1 MLDLPRFYQA
11 CNPIRPLTVSDP
23 LDRQYFIN
31 FSEVRGGDVVSE
43 LGRTIA
49 VLYPNQPTAQ
59 LFTGHVGSGKST
71 ELMRL
76 KAYLESQSFHV
87 VYFQSDQ
94 DLEMGN
100 VEVTNVLMAITR
112 RVSASLEENGIR
124 LQPNYFQ
131 RLLQDIANLFNTS
144 LDLTELSLATGMASV
159 TLEARESNERLSQL
173 QQYLEPRTRS
183 IIEAINAELLQPAME
198 RLAQEGKRGLVV
210 VVDNLDRMD
219 PVEKVG
225 NRLQSDY
232 LFIGRGEQLKGL
244 ACHVVYTVP
253 LEMMFSDELPN
264 LKNRFGDIKVL
275 PMVPVCTRDREI
287 YEPGMALLRQM
298 ALARAFPERSPE
310 ERLAHLE
317 EVFENA
323 ETLDRLCYISGG
335 HMRNLMRLMYG
346 CLVKQDPP
354 FQRQTLET
362 VISNE
367 RDDLASNLD
376 DSEWSLLLQALER
389 GRVQSD
395 EDYNVLL
402 RSLYL
407 FEYRAPEPRWFGI
420 NPVLAETET
429 YKQLSGL

>member
-1 MLDLPRFYQA
+1 
-11 CNPIRPLTVSDP
+11 
-23 LDRQYFIN
+23 
-31 FSEVRGGDVVSE
+31 
-43 LGRTIA
+43 
-49 VLYPNQPTAQ
+49 
-59 LFTGHVGSGKST
+59 
-71 ELMRL
+71 
-76 KAYLESQSFHV
+76 
-87 VYFQSDQ
+87 
-94 DLEMGN
+94 
-100 VEVTNVLMAITR
+100 
-112 RVSASLEENGIR
+112 
-124 LQPNYFQ
+124 
-131 RLLQDIANLFNTS
+131 
-144 LDLTELSLATGMASV
+144 
-159 TLEARESNERLSQL
+159 
-173 QQYLEPRTRS
+173 
-183 IIEAINAELLQPAME
+183 
-198 RLAQEGKRGLVV
+198 
-210 VVDNLDRMD
+210 
-219 PVEKVG
+219 
-225 NRLQSDY
+225 
-232 LFIGRGEQLKGL
+232 
-244 ACHVVYTVP
+244 
-253 LEMMFSDELPN
+253 MMFSDELPN